1 MKRIEGVIPS
11 PVGFSV
17 KANVLMMDFIGKDM
31 KPAPKLRDVEGDVEK
46 FSEIYLDVIEK
57 MRILYQ

>member
-1 MKRIEGVIPS
+1 MIPS